1 MPLFWENSDEKN
13 VTGREFQKFGKM
25 AELSGSKINVT
36 DLETPNKI
44 FNFRSDYWSFL
55 EPVSTRSITREVAL
69 GTLHSRVL
77 TRWFDVFF
85 SSFVN
90 VTEF

>member
-1 MPLFWENSDEKN
+1 MKKN

-44 FNFRSDYWSFL
+44 SNFRSDYWIFSDSD
-55 EPVSTRSITREVAL
+55 STRSITREVAL

-77 TRWFDVFF
+77 NSMF
-85 SSFVN
+85 
-90 VTEF
+90 

>member
-1 MPLFWENSDEKN
+1 MKPPSDKQEVGFDRTNIYLGKPPLTLPLFWENSDEKN

-44 FNFRSDYWSFL
+44 FNFRSDYWSF
-55 EPVSTRSITREVAL
+55 
-69 GTLHSRVL
+69 
-77 TRWFDVFF
+77 
-85 SSFVN
+85 
-90 VTEF
+90 